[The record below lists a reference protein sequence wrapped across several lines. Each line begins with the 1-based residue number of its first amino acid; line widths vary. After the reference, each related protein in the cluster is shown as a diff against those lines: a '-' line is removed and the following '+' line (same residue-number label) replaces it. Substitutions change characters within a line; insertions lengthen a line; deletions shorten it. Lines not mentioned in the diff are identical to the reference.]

1 MTAGNAHLDPASGA
15 PDEAGAARRLPGRW
29 RRIGNATWELAR
41 VLAGDSYGR
50 AGLGIL
56 IFLVVLAAIAP
67 AVIPMDPW
75 ANNYRAD
82 GSLARLDGP
91 SWRHLLGTTYYGQ
104 DVLSQLILGTQQTV
118 LVGFVTAILIGF
130 IGTNIG
136 LVSGYFGG
144 AVDEGVM
151 RMTDFFYAIPF
162 LPFMMVVVALI
173 DRSLPV
179 IIASMGFIFWRTAA
193 RVVRAQVLT
202 LKTRPYVLAARA
214 SGASHLRVMYVHILP
229 NVLPL
234 GLLYLIFGA
243 AWAILTESSLSFI
256 GLGDPDHVSWGL
268 MLNQAFA
275 TGSIRH
281 AWWWVVPPGA
291 ALMLFLVSLYLLG
304 RGFEERANPRLREQR

>member
-1 MTAGNAHLDPASGA
+1 MSMGHAHLDPAPRA
-15 PDEAGAARRLPGRW
+15 PDEADAARPDGRW
-29 RRIGNATWELAR
+29 RRIGRAAMELVRILTA
-41 VLAGDSYGR
+41 DSYGR
-50 AGLGIL
+50 VGLGVL
-56 IFLVVLAAIAP
+56 TFFVVLAAIAP

-82 GSLARLDGP
+82 GSLARLGGP
-91 SWRHLLGTTYYGQ
+91 SWQHLLGTTYYGQ
-104 DVLSQLILGTQQTV
+104 DVLSQLILGTQQTI
-118 LVGFVTAILIGF
+118 LVGFITAILIGF

-136 LVSGYFGG
+136 LISGYFGG
-144 AVDEGVM
+144 VVDEVLM
-151 RMTDFFYAIPF
+151 RITDFFYAIPF

-173 DRSLPV
+173 NRSLPV
-179 IIASMGFIFWRTAA
+179 IIASMAFIFWRTAA

-214 SGASHLRVMYVHILP
+214 SGAGHLRIMYVHILP

-234 GLLYLIFGA
+234 GFLYLIFGA
-243 AWAILTESSLSFI
+243 AWAILSESSLSFI
-256 GLGDPDHVSWGL
+256 GLGDPNHLSWGL
-268 MLNQAFA
+268 MLNQAFV

-291 ALMLFLVSLYLLG
+291 ALMVFLVGLYFLG

>member
-1 MTAGNAHLDPASGA
+1 MSVDRAGFGSGPGARTEGEDQGPLGHLRRGA
-15 PDEAGAARRLPGRW
+15 RAVRTL
-29 RRIGNATWELAR
+29 LQ
-41 VLAGDSYGR
+41 VLAADSYGR
-50 AGLGIL
+50 VGMGIL
-56 IFLVVLAAIAP
+56 AFFCVLAVVAPLIAP
-67 AVIPMDPW
+67 FDPW
-75 ANNYRAD
+75 ANNYRPD
-82 GSLARLDGP
+82 GGLARLDGI
-91 SWRHLLGTTYYGQ
+91 SWRHLLGTTFYGQ
-104 DVLSQLILGTQQTV
+104 DVYSQLVLGTRQTL
-118 LVGFVTAILIGF
+118 LVGFITAILIGF
-130 IGTNIG
+130 IGTNVG

-144 AVDEGVM
+144 IVDDVLM
-151 RMTDFFYAIPF
+151 RITDFFYAIPF

-179 IIASMGFIFWRTAA
+179 IIASMAFIFWRTAA

-214 SGASHLRVMYVHILP
+214 SGAGHLRIMYVHVLP

-256 GLGDPDHVSWGL
+256 GLGDPNHLSWGL
-268 MLNQAFA
+268 MLNQAFV

-291 ALMLFLVSLYLLG
+291 ALMIFLVGLYFLG
-304 RGFEERANPRLREQR
+304 RGVEERVNPRLREQR

>member
-1 MTAGNAHLDPASGA
+1 MTLDPATLDPA
-15 PDEAGAARRLPGRW
+15 PADIDPASAGPLRRAGRAV
-29 RRIGNATWELAR
+29 REFAHILTADA
-41 VLAGDSYGR
+41 YGR
-50 AGLGIL
+50 VGMGLLLFFI
-56 IFLVVLAAIAP
+56 VVAVIAP
-67 AVIPMDPW
+67 LVAPMDPW
-75 ANNYRAD
+75 LNNYRPD
-82 GSLARLDGP
+82 GGLARLE
-91 SWRHLLGTTYYGQ
+91 SISAHHWLGTTFYGQ
-104 DVLSQLILGTQQTV
+104 DVFSQLVLGTRQTI
-118 LVGFVTAILIGF
+118 LVGFITAFLIGF
-130 IGTNIG
+130 IGTNVG
-136 LVSGYFGG
+136 LISGYFGG
-144 AVDEGVM
+144 IVDEILM
-151 RMTDFFYAIPF
+151 RITDFFYAIPF

-179 IIASMGFIFWRTAA
+179 IIASMAFIFWRTAA

-214 SGASHLRVMYVHILP
+214 SGAGHLRIMYVHILP

-234 GLLYLIFGA
+234 GFLYLIFGA

-256 GLGDPDHVSWGL
+256 GLGDPNQLSWGL

-291 ALMLFLVSLYLLG
+291 ALMAFLVGLYFLG

>member
-1 MTAGNAHLDPASGA
+1 MTIEPALVPVPGETDPEALGWLQRVARALRTFAH
-15 PDEAGAARRLPGRW
+15 
-29 RRIGNATWELAR
+29 IM
-41 VLAGDSYGR
+41 AGDTYGR
-50 AGLGIL
+50 VGMGLL
-56 IFLVVLAAIAP
+56 LFFVVVAVIAP
-67 AVIPMDPW
+67 LIAPMDPW
-75 ANNYRAD
+75 LNNYRPD
-82 GSLARLDGP
+82 GGLARLEGI
-91 SWRHLLGTTYYGQ
+91 SARHWLGTTVYGQ
-104 DVLSQLILGTQQTV
+104 DVFSQLVLGTRQTI
-118 LVGFVTAILIGF
+118 LVGFVTAFLIGF
-130 IGTNIG
+130 IGTNVG
-136 LVSGYFGG
+136 LISGYFGG
-144 AVDEGVM
+144 IVDDVLM
-151 RMTDFFYAIPF
+151 RITDFFYAIPF

-179 IIASMGFIFWRTAA
+179 IILSMALIFWRTAA

-214 SGASHLRVMYVHILP
+214 SGAGHLRIMYIHVLP

-234 GLLYLIFGA
+234 GFLYLIFGA

-256 GLGDPDHVSWGL
+256 GLGDPNQLSWGL

-291 ALMLFLVSLYLLG
+291 ALMAFLVALYLLG